1 MKKEMGVLEV
11 EEKILNNLDK
21 LDKLF
26 DDYEKLCN
34 KPKKTIDP
42 INWIKT
48 KFLFIKGKNK
58 KI

>member
-34 KPKKTIDP
+34 NPKETIDP
-42 INWIKT
+42 ISWIKN
-48 KFLFIKGKNK
+48 KFLSIRRRK
-58 KI
+58 